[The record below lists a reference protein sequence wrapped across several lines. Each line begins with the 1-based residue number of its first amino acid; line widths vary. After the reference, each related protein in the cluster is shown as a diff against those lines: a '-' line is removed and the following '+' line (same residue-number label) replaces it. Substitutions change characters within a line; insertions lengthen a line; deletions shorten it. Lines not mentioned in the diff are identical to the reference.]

1 MKRIL
6 QTTVILL
13 IPVFLF
19 SQDVGKIA
27 GTATDEATGEPLA
40 GANVLVEG
48 TSFGAAADARGNYI
62 VLGVPVGLYTV
73 RGEFIGYR
81 PMRISNVRVS
91 SRLTTTA
98 DFALTSEAIELG
110 VVEVVA
116 ERPLINPSATNA
128 IRSIAA
134 DQIENLATR
143 NVTDFFNIQ
152 AGVIVQDGQIHIRG
166 GRVDE
171 VGYEI
176 EGATTRA
183 IGMERMPGLTH
194 GSNADN
200 IQSGSSTTAAQN
212 VGGGVGF
219 NMGTVIPEALEEISI
234 QSGGYGADLG
244 GANSGIVQQKLKTGG
259 STFSGKVLYETDAF
273 APGIGGA
280 LDGVLGSDESYEYG
294 TQDITVLLGG
304 PLLTNRIRFFGAY
317 QMLSTDDYSPQFWTG
332 ATINEG
338 KPIVDLIAGLTPSGD
353 SVAVSWEDG
362 EVPGRDLGVR
372 RSEANNFNG
381 TLLLD
386 FNPLVIRVGGYH
398 SASSTTLND
407 VAIMNMFNTG
417 RLPKYDVTSSLVNVK
432 GTFFISPKTLV
443 NINANTFSRSYEQYD
458 PNFAHETVEDL
469 LAWDDSALVAETGPK
484 DADGNPLWV
493 YERKWTQPTNYNL
506 GAFKFYRPGDRMTDY
521 FKGEQSYLG
530 FDGGLVSQVGAHELK
545 LGFDWRR
552 WTYRTYEFG
561 ARDGFTSVLQEMDAA
576 PALWNNL
583 TERDSVAARM
593 LRRTRSYGVGY
604 DEFGVEITD
613 EDHPDGPRNP
623 WNLSFYL
630 NDKIEMNDII
640 INAGLRMDQYNMDDL
655 ALKTGGGEMDPP
667 YNEGEYTLD
676 PDSLGESETRSI
688 LQPRLGL
695 AFPLTDKSVF
705 HLQYGKFAQF
715 PDVSMLYSARADVA
729 LLMAGAF
736 FNDNPSVGF
745 DRDPIITTQYE
756 VGYTQQLGEAASF
769 DVTAFAR
776 YSTGQLVVE
785 WREVEPDASHGAAR
799 YVLYNN
805 GDFTTV
811 SGLEFTLNTR
821 RVGPFQGL
829 VSYTW
834 MDARGTN
841 SFPNS
846 STSNLNFG
854 GIQRP
859 SLVTPLYYGQRH
871 SGALNI
877 DVRLGENEGGII
889 FANSGVNLLFTFNSG
904 HPFTKSTGSMGQ
916 RSPEEGALLTDGDA
930 RNRKPAEPIGSSTTP
945 WIFNTDL
952 KADKAFKVGGVS
964 LQAYVIISNLFN
976 RMHVVNVYNR
986 TGNAHDD
993 GFLSDP
999 ALSELIVKGQGA
1011 VYEELYRS
1019 VNMDNRQHYMMDQG
1033 FDLFGRPRQ
1042 IKVGL
1047 AVGF

>member
-13 IPVFLF
+13 IPFFLF
-19 SQDVGKIA
+19 SQELGKIA
-27 GTATDEATGEPLA
+27 GRVTDEATGEPLA
-40 GANVLVEG
+40 GANILVEG
-48 TSFGAAADARGNYI
+48 TSFGAASDAEGNYI
-62 VLGVPVGLYTV
+62 VLGVPVGVYTV

-81 PMRISNVRVS
+81 PLRISNLRVS
-91 SRLTTTA
+91 TRLTTAA
-98 DFALTSEAIELG
+98 DFTLTSEAIELG
-110 VVEVVA
+110 AVNVVA
-116 ERPLINPSATNA
+116 VRPLINPSATNA

-143 NVTDFFNIQ
+143 NVADFFNIQ
-152 AGVIVQDGQIHIRG
+152 AGVVVQDGQIHIRG

-183 IGMERMPGLTH
+183 IGVETAPGTA
-194 GSNADN
+194 GASATN
-200 IQSGSSTTAAQN
+200 IQSGNSPTAAQN

-259 STFSGKVLYETDAF
+259 STLSGKVLYETDAF

-294 TQDITVLLGG
+294 AQDITVLLGG
-304 PLLTNRIRFFGAY
+304 PLLSNRIRFFGAY
-317 QMLSTDDYSPQFWTG
+317 QMLSTDDYNPQFWTG

-338 KPIVDLIAGLTPSGD
+338 NPIVDLIAGLTPSGD

-362 EVPGRDLGVR
+362 EVPGRGAGVR

-386 FNPLVIRVGGYH
+386 FNPLVLRVGGYH
-398 SASSTTLND
+398 STSSTTINGIG
-407 VAIMNMFNTG
+407 IMNMFNPG
-417 RLPKYDVTSSLVNVK
+417 RLPTYDVKSGLVNVK
-432 GTFFISPKTLV
+432 GTFFLSPKTLV

-469 LAWDDSALVAETGPK
+469 LSWDDSALVAEKGPK

-493 YERKWTQPTNYNL
+493 YESEWTQPYMYNL
-506 GAFKFYRPGDRMTDY
+506 GAFRFYRPGDRMTNY
-521 FKGEQSYLG
+521 LKGEQSYIGL
-530 FDGGLVSQVGAHELK
+530 DGGLVSQVGVHELK

-552 WTYRTYEFG
+552 WTYRTYSFG
-561 ARDGFTSVLQEMDAA
+561 ARGGFTSVLQEMDAA
-576 PALWNNL
+576 PALEANL
-583 TERDSVAARM
+583 TARDEVAARL
-593 LRRTRSYGVGY
+593 LRRSRAYGIGY
-604 DEFGVEITD
+604 DEFGREITD

-623 WNLSFYL
+623 WNLALYL

-640 INAGLRMDQYNMDDL
+640 INAGLRMDQYNLDDL
-655 ALKTGGGEMDPP
+655 VLNTTGDEMNPP
-667 YNEGEYTLD
+667 YNETEYTLD
-676 PDSLGESETRSI
+676 PDSLGESKTRTI
-688 LQPRLGL
+688 YQPRLGL

-715 PDVSMLYSARADVA
+715 PDVSMLYQARGSVA
-729 LLMAGAF
+729 LLFAPGYF
-736 FNDNPSVGF
+736 WSNPSVGF

-756 VGYTQQLGEAASF
+756 VGYTQQLAEAASF
-769 DVTAFAR
+769 DITAFAR

-785 WREVEPDASHGAAR
+785 IREVEPDASHGASP
-799 YVLYNN
+799 YVVYTN

-811 SGLEFTLNTR
+811 SGLELTLNTR
-821 RVGPFQGL
+821 RIGPVQGFL
-829 VSYTW
+829 SYTW
-834 MDARGTN
+834 MDASGTN

-846 STSNLNFG
+846 NTSNLDHG

-859 SLVTPLYYGQRH
+859 SLVTPLYYSQRH
-871 SGALNI
+871 SGALNL
-877 DVRLGENEGGII
+877 DVRFGEREGGII

-904 HPFTKSTGSMGQ
+904 HPFTKATGSMGQ
-916 RSPEEGALLTDGDA
+916 RAPEEGALLTDGDA
-930 RNRKPAEPIGSSTTP
+930 RNRKPTEPIGSSTTP

-952 KADKAFKVGGVS
+952 KVDKSFKVGGAS
-964 LQAYVIISNLFN
+964 LQVYLLVSNLFN
-976 RMHVVNVYNR
+976 RMHSINVYNR

-993 GFLSDP
+993 GFLSNP
-999 ALSELIVKGQGA
+999 ELSEIIVEGQGE

-1019 VNMDNRQHYMMDQG
+1019 VNLDNRQHYMVDQG